1 MLKKLCPYYKGPTK
15 HTLEECTILRRYF
28 SRQGPPKGDAE
39 KKPGEGKDDD
49 EQKDG
54 DFREVRNCFMI
65 FGGSSAYLTAC

>member
-1 MLKKLCPYYKGPTK
+1 
-15 HTLEECTILRRYF
+15 LRRYF